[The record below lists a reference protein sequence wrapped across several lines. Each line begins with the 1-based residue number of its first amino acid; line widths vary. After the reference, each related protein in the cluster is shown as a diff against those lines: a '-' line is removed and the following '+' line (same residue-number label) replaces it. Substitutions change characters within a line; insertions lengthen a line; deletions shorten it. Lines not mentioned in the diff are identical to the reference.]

1 MKWATTAFF
10 TATIVL
16 LVTWPWFVGKPPG
29 PAASRA
35 VHVSYAVHF
44 SLYIVALL
52 LCAFF
57 SLVCAFSV
65 IQKQREQFREEAQKN
80 LNELI
85 EGTLRDHDKKQS

>member
-10 TATIVL
+10 TATILL
-16 LVTWPWFVGKPPG
+16 LVTWPWFVGKPP
-29 PAASRA
+29 AAAAPR
-35 VHVSYAVHF
+35 VQHVSYAVHF
-44 SLYIVALL
+44 SVYIVALL

-65 IQKQREQFREEAQKN
+65 IQRQREEYREEARKN

-85 EGTLRDHDKKQS
+85 EGTLRDHEKKQP